1 MRLCR
6 VYVQQSLEIDGT
18 KVKVNTQE
26 DNSREEQRGYTF
38 CFFHNI
44 QSDHLGWHIW
54 IMEVCPKVK
63 HSWVSILKRV
73 WVSFFLFFSFSRCVC
88 VLTNLCPHVKGQIQ
102 PSTWLL
108 KVFSCSPLGWS
119 KSTLTSSKESSRRR
133 ETEREVVGEKEV
145 SAESLTCCWN
155 IDEVAKWCFTN
166 SHLLAFAD
174 RPL

>member
-54 IMEVCPKVK
+54 IMEVCPKGK
-63 HSWVSILKRV
+63 HSWVNILKRV
-73 WVSFFLFFSFSRCVC
+73 WVSFLFFLLVDVFVC
-88 VLTNLCPHVKGQIQ
+88 SQT
-102 PSTWLL
+102 
-108 KVFSCSPLGWS
+108 
-119 KSTLTSSKESSRRR
+119 
-133 ETEREVVGEKEV
+133 
-145 SAESLTCCWN
+145 
-155 IDEVAKWCFTN
+155 
-166 SHLLAFAD
+166 FAHMWKD
-174 RPL
+174 RFNQAPDS